1 MKWSYW
7 MALYLRT
14 HCVAR
19 GLSPLSIAAYE
30 ATLRQFHS
38 WIERLVPGK
47 SPDQVTSREV
57 LEYLEYLRRERDNG
71 AAAVNRVV
79 TILRSFYRAIVA
91 MGHLEPR
98 ANPLAG
104 FPSIKATPRK
114 LPIVLDS
121 EEVTRLI
128 ATPRLTTVIGVRDR
142 ALLALLYGTGIRAS
156 ECAAL
161 RDGRVDMRALT
172 VTVRGKGGDERTI
185 PFNEEVAAR
194 LSEYIQV
201 RGAQLP
207 NAPFFRSRAG
217 RALARGTI
225 YERVRTIGRRARLA
239 KPLSPHRLRH
249 TFASHLVR
257 EGVNLVAI
265 RDLLGHRQIT
275 STQIYL
281 HVTAQDLRAAAQRHP
296 ISRLLGTIE
305 HLLPNI
311 RLPFQ
316 RAGARCAT
324 A

>member
-1 MKWSYW
+1 MMWSYW

-19 GLSPLSIAAYE
+19 GLSPLTIAAYE
-30 ATLRQFHS
+30 ATLGQFRV
-38 WIERLVPGK
+38 WLDAQTPGQT
-47 SPDQVTSREV
+47 PDRVTAREV
-57 LEYLEYLRRERDNG
+57 LEYLEHLRRERDNG
-71 AAAVNRVV
+71 ASAVNRVV
-79 TILRSFYRAIVA
+79 TVLRSFYRAIVA

-98 ANPLAG
+98 ENPLIG
-104 FPSIKATPRK
+104 FPTIKAAPRK
-114 LPIVLDS
+114 LPVVLDG
-121 EEVTRLI
+121 EEVGRLL
-128 ATPRLTTVIGVRDR
+128 ATPRATTVLGVRDR

-156 ECAAL
+156 ECASL
-161 RDGRVDMRALT
+161 RESQIDLRALT

-185 PFNEEVAAR
+185 PFNDEVAAR
-194 LSEYIQV
+194 LREYVQV
-201 RGAQLP
+201 RGSQLP
-207 NAPFFRSRAG
+207 AAPFFRSRSG
-217 RALARGTI
+217 KSLARGTI
-225 YERVRTIGRRARLA
+225 YERVRTLGRRARLA

-257 EGVNLVAI
+257 EGVGLVTI

-281 HVTAQDLRAAAQRHP
+281 HVTAQDLCAAAERHP

-316 RAGARCAT
+316 RPGARCAT

>member
-19 GLSPLSIAAYE
+19 GLSALSIAAYA
-30 ATLRQFHS
+30 ATLAQFRV
-38 WIERLVPGK
+38 WVETRTPGK
-47 SPDQVTSREV
+47 PPDQVTAREV

-71 AAAVNRVV
+71 AAAINRTV
-79 TILRSFYRAIVA
+79 TILRSFYQAIVA
-91 MGHLEPR
+91 MGHLDVRE
-98 ANPLAG
+98 NPLVG
-104 FPSIKATPRK
+104 FPTIKAAPRK
-114 LPIVLDS
+114 LPIVLDG
-121 EEVTRLI
+121 EEVGRLL
-128 ATPRLTTVIGVRDR
+128 ATPRASTVLGVRDR

-156 ECAAL
+156 ECASL
-161 RDGRVDMRALT
+161 REGQLDLRALT
-172 VTVRGKGGDERTI
+172 VTVRGKGGHERTV
-185 PFNEEVAAR
+185 PFSEEVATR
-194 LSEYIQV
+194 LREYVQV

-207 NAPFFRSRAG
+207 AAPFFRSRSG
-217 RALARGTI
+217 KSLARGTI
-225 YERVRTIGRRARLA
+225 YERVRTLGRRARLA

-257 EGVNLVAI
+257 EGIGIVTI
-265 RDLLGHRQIT
+265 RDLLGHRHIT

-281 HVTAQDLRAAAQRHP
+281 HVTAQDLRAAAERHP

-316 RAGARCAT
+316 RPGARCAT

>member
-19 GLSPLSIAAYE
+19 GLSPLTIAAYQ
-30 ATLRQFHS
+30 ATLGQFRA
-38 WIERLVPGK
+38 WIEAQTPGK
-47 SPDQVTSREV
+47 TPDRVTPREV
-57 LEYLEYLRRERDNG
+57 LEYLEHLRRERDNG
-71 AAAVNRVV
+71 ASAVNRTV
-79 TILRSFYRAIVA
+79 TVLRSFYRAIVA

-98 ANPLAG
+98 ENPLVG
-104 FPSIKATPRK
+104 FPTIKAAPRK
-114 LPIVLDS
+114 LPVVLDA
-121 EEVTRLI
+121 EEIGRLL
-128 ATPRLTTVIGVRDR
+128 ATPRATTVLGVRDR

-156 ECAAL
+156 ECAGL
-161 RDGRVDMRALT
+161 REGQVDLRALT
-172 VTVRGKGGDERTI
+172 VTVRGKGGDERTL

-194 LSEYIQV
+194 LREYTQV

-207 NAPFFRSRAG
+207 AAPFFRSRSG
-217 RALARGTI
+217 KALARGTI
-225 YERVRTIGRRARLA
+225 YERVRTLGRRARLA

-257 EGVNLVAI
+257 EGVGLVTI

-281 HVTAQDLRAAAQRHP
+281 HVTAQDLRSAAERHP

-305 HLLPNI
+305 HLLPNV

-316 RAGARCAT
+316 RPGARCAT